1 MWELLLLMA
10 VGTAA
15 QNSTVTPSTPS
26 SAAAAPPNKP
36 TVGLSSPP
44 PLVGL
49 AGPFNQP
56 IIGASGLGQPP
67 RFGPDK
73 SGKQL
78 LMFLFLLVQYLQG
91 KIHCVFFFSQETY
104 VCNPALGVLIPAP
117 S

>member
-15 QNSTVTPSTPS
+15 QNSTATPSTP

-36 TVGLSSPP
+36 TAGLSSPP

-78 LMFLFLLVQYLQG
+78 LIFYFY
-91 KIHCVFFFSQETY
+91 
-104 VCNPALGVLIPAP
+104 
-117 S
+117 

>member
-1 MWELLLLMA
+1 MA

-15 QNSTVTPSTPS
+15 QNSNAATPSTPS

-36 TVGLSSPP
+36 TAGLSSPP

-78 LMFLFLLVQYLQG
+78 QMFLFILAPAPAG
-91 KIHCVFFFSQETY
+91 KNTLYVYFSLETN
-104 VCNPALGVLIPAP
+104 VCNPAP